1 MVSKRGFDMGDNSAL
16 GEQLCFDL
24 SVDQDVECLAS
35 NGSTN
40 LVVSFVNAKA
50 LSARR
55 EALERVERSG
65 IFRVEHI
72 GA

>member
-1 MVSKRGFDMGDNSAL
+1 MSDNSAR

-24 SVDQDVECLAS
+24 RVDQDVEYTS
-35 NGSTN
+35 NKCSN
-40 LVVSFVNAKA
+40 SLVVSFVNAKA

-65 IFRVEHI
+65 IFRTNHV